1 MKRSLAI
8 LSLFLVPIIISA
20 CGSSK
25 PAATPVPAATNVS
38 VMADTVMG
46 STNVPDAQTTE
57 RSCVMTNRF
66 PKNSQIVWRVRIMD
80 PVTGDLMDDKA
91 VSKVQTKLANGMT
104 LDLKYAAHPK
114 TSQNFFWTVS
124 WIVPLNQPTG
134 TLGWSILA
142 TTGDGRTGAFQE
154 IKSATSLMTITDEI
168 FAPKQG

>member
-1 MKRSLAI
+1 MKFSLVI
-8 LSLFLVPIIISA
+8 LSLFLVPIVISA
-20 CGSSK
+20 CGSST
-25 PAATPVPAATNVS
+25 PTATPVPAAKNVS
-38 VMADTVMG
+38 VLADTVMG
-46 STNVPDAQTTE
+46 STNVPDAQTAD

-66 PKNSQIVWRVRIMD
+66 PRNSQIVWRVRVMD

-91 VSKVQTKLANGMT
+91 VSKLQTKLTNGMT

-142 TTGDGRTGAFQE
+142 TTTDGRAGQFQE
-154 IKSATSLMTITDEI
+154 IKSATSQMTITDEV